1 MDVDGYAILFK
12 LYDVKW
18 DMVITLLS
26 FSVAMVLIHV
36 GLIVLMENL
45 LACTIEL
52 MRYGW
57 RQRAFTAHHLYSS
70 RWPPP

>member
-1 MDVDGYAILFK
+1 MDMDGYVIFLK

-18 DMVITLLS
+18 DMVITLLA
-26 FSVAMVLIHV
+26 FSVAMVSIHV

-45 LACTIEL
+45 LACTVEL

-57 RQRAFTAHHLYSS
+57 RRCAFTAHHLYSS
-70 RWPPP
+70 YWPPP